1 MAARIISTATPD
13 FPFRDVIPT
22 ADGQEVVGYC
32 RSLLRA
38 AQLQQAIMLDEGKK
52 VEVEW
57 FRNGHWWSDWG

>member
-1 MAARIISTATPD
+1 MTTATTITPD
-13 FPFRDVIPT
+13 FQFRVVIPT
-22 ADGQEVVGYC
+22 YDGFEVVGYC

-38 AQLQQAIMLDEGKK
+38 AQLQQAIILEEGKK